1 MDNERD
7 REIGMVIEKVNKYVL
22 NPRGMCSFNY
32 GKRMENERREKLKT
46 NIRSMQ
52 YQKKIVTFNDVGLHM
67 LLVVELGDIFGK

>member
-7 REIGMVIEKVNKYVL
+7 REIGMVIKKVNKYVL

-46 NIRSMQ
+46 NIR
-52 YQKKIVTFNDVGLHM
+52 
-67 LLVVELGDIFGK
+67 